1 MLDFLLSHKQSDCSP
16 LYILLS
22 LNISN
27 VPETS
32 VSSSLRCRFVYFS
45 AFCRFSTPLT
55 GKPRHGWG
63 LSYKVFSRS
72 FFSTQTVCWVKN
84 KLCVCSKLGNAA
96 TSQKSKCLLFISAN
110 TRIGEYLD
118 FDTIRFQQYQITFR
132 RPHVTSMQ
140 LKLAPDEKSK
150 KILKFFP
157 PFSSP
162 WEMRLISPVQMR
174 HISQN
179 CYKIHG
185 KESGADNRPQDHTKT
200 VWVCLDFSS
209 ILLCR
214 KYVLICMTPCCAG
227 GLPIW
232 WGVGEEVLLDFYP
245 GELNSKVKGEEGELT
260 TPMSWCSTKCL
271 RCCTARRTCKRWGEF
286 RLPTSTNIPESSSRF
301 RSFASTWCIG

>member
-32 VSSSLRCRFVYFS
+32 VSLSLRCRFVYFS

-150 KILKFFP
+150 KINNSEVL
-157 PFSSP
+157 
-162 WEMRLISPVQMR
+162 
-174 HISQN
+174 
-179 CYKIHG
+179 
-185 KESGADNRPQDHTKT
+185 
-200 VWVCLDFSS
+200 SS
-209 ILLCR
+209 ILIPVR
-214 KYVLICMTPCCAG
+214 NAP
-227 GLPIW
+227 
-232 WGVGEEVLLDFYP
+232 
-245 GELNSKVKGEEGELT
+245 
-260 TPMSWCSTKCL
+260 
-271 RCCTARRTCKRWGEF
+271 
-286 RLPTSTNIPESSSRF
+286 NIPCANAPYFTKLLQNSRK
-301 RSFASTWCIG
+301 RERGR